1 MPEPPPD
8 RLREELEDYLRARA
22 AARDGTDEWPEEA
35 GALAAYLHDCAQR
48 SFRDRIFD
56 AIRRSGLADVDVY
69 SRAGISKSTFS
80 RIRSGDRPAKDVA
93 IALAFVLGFTA
104 TQADAL
110 LGSAGYSLSR
120 SSVGDLIVRF
130 FLERGVHDLLT
141 VNDALYAHNQPLLA
155 GVRA

>member
-56 AIRRSGLADVDVY
+56 AIRRSGLAGP
-69 SRAGISKSTFS
+69 SLPGRTSCSCILFS
-80 RIRSGDRPAKDVA
+80 
-93 IALAFVLGFTA
+93 L
-104 TQADAL
+104 
-110 LGSAGYSLSR
+110 
-120 SSVGDLIVRF
+120 
-130 FLERGVHDLLT
+130 
-141 VNDALYAHNQPLLA
+141 
-155 GVRA
+155 

>member
-1 MPEPPPD
+1 MPGTPPD
-8 RLREELEDYLRARA
+8 RLREELEDYIRANA
-22 AARDGTDEWPEEA
+22 TARTGTDEWPDEA
-35 GALAAYLHDCAQR
+35 GALAAYLRDCAQR

-80 RIRSGDRPAKDVA
+80 RIRSGERPAKDVA
-93 IALAFVLGFTA
+93 ISLAFVLGLDA

-120 SSVGDLIVRF
+120 ANVADLIVRF
-130 FLERGVHDLLT
+130 FLERGVHDLLA
-141 VNDALYAHNQPLLA
+141 VNDALFAHDQPLLA

>member
-1 MPEPPPD
+1 MIKSEVLA
-8 RLREELEDYLRARA
+8 RLTRAVA
-22 AARDGTDEWPEEA
+22 EGAGLGYWPEEA

-93 IALAFVLGFTA
+93 IALAFVLGLSA

-141 VNDALYAHNQPLLA
+141 VNDALYAHHQPLLA

>member
-1 MPEPPPD
+1 MPRPLSD
-8 RLREELEDYLRARA
+8 RLREELDEYLRRE
-22 AARDGTDEWPEEA
+22 GSKEPPEEA
-35 GALAAYLHDCAQR
+35 ALAAYLHDCAQR

-130 FLERGVHDLLT
+130 FLDRGVHDLLA
-141 VNDALYAHNQPLLA
+141 VNDALYAHHQPLLA

>member
-1 MPEPPPD
+1 MHPLLTKPLLEELDRYLARAVGEPPDP
-8 RLREELEDYLRARA
+8 A
-22 AARDGTDEWPEEA
+22 
-35 GALAAYLHDCAQR
+35 ALADYIRDQSQR

-93 IALAFVLGFTA
+93 IALAFVLGLSAAQTE
-104 TQADAL
+104 AL
-110 LGSAGYSLSR
+110 LGSAGYYLSK

-130 FLERGVHDLLT
+130 FLERGVHDILA
-141 VNDALYAHNQPLLA
+141 VNDALYAHHQPLLA